1 MNTATTRKED
11 KLLKKLNAC
20 EMKKC
25 SKTMKLKKKLK
36 HSFEKEQDKACP
48 QKSNMK
54 FYECSKGFYEKS
66 EMKKLNDEFYE
77 CGKKK
82 CIKEKKNL
90 NTIRESDY
98 MNYILKN

>member
-1 MNTATTRKED
+1 MNRATTRKED

-20 EMKKC
+20 KKKKC
-25 SKTMKLKKKLK
+25 SKTLKLKQKLK

-54 FYECSKGFYEKS
+54 FYQCSKRFYEKS
-66 EMKKLNDEFYE
+66 EMKKIDTEFAT

-82 CIKEKKNL
+82 CMKENKNL
-90 NTIRESDY
+90 NTVRWF
-98 MNYILKN
+98 